1 MECKNLKTPNLFRI
15 LVIDDQI
22 CNDHECKSK
31 TDRYSQDVQA
41 AIEGY
46 FEYAAKKTGN
56 AGIQVETIFAKDPE
70 EGVYLWQSQIF
81 DLTLVDSDFSK
92 GKTSRKLDS
101 EKRSFLDLDLE
112 FFGAYLYRF
121 LCEMQKKS
129 RGRAGCNIALWTGLR
144 LGGDKDQ
151 RADDLLSILPSR
163 QKDASSPVLFIPKQ
177 ESYIDAWGDKV
188 AQSKRGQEILVQSFE
203 GCLSGMVQSNPVLN
217 PGKAISDAETHAE
230 ALIARVKSLY
240 CIKPP
245 KVFSSLCGF
254 EGRVNFAWL
263 KNEGNG
269 QVSLVDSS
277 VKVKGGRLLSPLL
290 RRGED
295 NDDWK
300 IADSDDEAARKRKK
314 EKAKKRVIEKN
325 FFALSLL
332 DIRNPEYA
340 NGIMV
345 PKGKLP
351 LSEST
356 QNGKGH
362 IIAAATPLTGCSAVG
377 RQYAI
382 GLMVKK
388 IKALLD
394 GPFGKVVLKTVYLDS
409 LDQWEK
415 LQWPALQAQSHH
427 RTRCLR
433 STAHPRTL
441 WNTGKTAMESF
452 TPGMMHDFLV
462 QFAREN
468 PKKCQNVIVSL
479 GSKFPQWNLDEPIQE
494 CNEPRKASEN
504 TKKEKPH
511 KAYRDHDCVFLNHID
526 ELKKDLKEIWH
537 TLFSEIFW
545 GKDDEPLLKGENS
558 YPVLEINV
566 RHYLR
571 ECVAYHL
578 GGHEYLSPAK
588 IDPDREK
595 KELDFT
601 GCYQSLDLEFNA
613 WLEVLDSIATDFGKK
628 LLLKLPFRG
637 DILHFIRLIRD
648 YVKKHP
654 GTSITGITLINAFK
668 SGVVE
673 SAQGVEYSPAWYG
686 RLDAWHDAAGRQW
699 KYQMSGELLT
709 ASRNELLGEVL
720 NLVAGADLD
729 AHISGGIVDSEG
741 LRYCSPIVVR
751 ADKCRKCGACNR
763 PQCNKGAITVVPSET
778 IATIDQ
784 NKCVACGKCIEKC
797 KFGAIVRRP
806 VQIGTWALMDL
817 NLGKK
822 QLLSCANVPPSIG
835 NGRPTVTRCEKC
847 EPCHV
852 QCRHKAFVPSAN
864 GIAARIDG
872 GKCVECKECLR
883 MCPCGAITLGDNGT
897 NTSGDA
903 ALCTSAIL
911 DKRINPRIAFC
922 LHELCNG
929 CGKCS
934 RTFYCDTFMDRRGLD
949 LPPMMDSR
957 NCTGCGLCAQTC
969 PRGAIQLF
977 EPKHVAVLIGKDK
990 EELTAWHRRLTAYEI
1005 PHLVYEAAEIE
1016 DNYQPCKHNAISSNA
1031 DSPPSEKDMFEW
1043 RIANDSFF
1051 DKPSEGY
1058 VDERKW
1064 DAAQAILEKVE
1075 PDSIFRKWLFLAWS
1089 DPGQVLKDSP
1099 VIYACT
1105 TDKCCYFQTSLGKVD
1120 CGLQWNDVLN
1130 HHSGMAEIKRE
1141 VDKRLRN
1148 LREER

>member
-415 LQWPALQAQSHH
+415 LQWPTLQAQSHH

-462 QFAREN
+462 QFAKGNQGN
-468 PKKCQNVIVSL
+468 PEKCQNVIVSL
-479 GSKFPQWNLDEPIQE
+479 GSKFPQWNLNARIDKR
-494 CNEPRKASEN
+494 NSEL
-504 TKKEKPH
+504 KKSNCEEKDLLPQ
-511 KAYRDHDCVFLNHID
+511 KAYRDHTLVFRNHIK
-526 ELKKDLKEIWH
+526 EFRADLESIWAN
-537 TLFSEIFW
+537 LFSRVFGPRTE
-545 GKDDEPLLKGENS
+545 KRSMRYPL
-558 YPVLEINV
+558 VEINV

-613 WLEVLDSIATDFGKK
+613 WLEVLDSIAMDFGKK

-637 DILHFIRLIRD
+637 DILHFIGLIRD

-668 SGVVE
+668 SGLPKPIM
-673 SAQGVEYSPAWYG
+673 ATTFSPAWYG
-686 RLDAWHDAAGRQW
+686 CYDIKAGQKDKRW
-699 KYQMSGELLT
+699 GLQMSGESLK
-709 ASRNELLGEVL
+709 ASRYEIAGEVAKL
-720 NLVAGADLD
+720 AKSKVLEV
-729 AHISGGIVDSEG
+729 HVSGGIMDS
-741 LRYCSPIVVR
+741 LDIAYCTEYLHFS
-751 ADKCRKCGACNR
+751 G
-763 PQCNKGAITVVPSET
+763 
-778 IATIDQ
+778 
-784 NKCVACGKCIEKC
+784 
-797 KFGAIVRRP
+797 

-817 NLGKK
+817 TLSNQSWADCASIPPAVGVGRPKTDTCRGLCP
-822 QLLSCANVPPSIG
+822 SCAVVCPHGAFTQGKSG
-835 NGRPTVTRCEKC
+835 TR
-847 EPCHV
+847 
-852 QCRHKAFVPSAN
+852 
-864 GIAARIDG
+864 ARIDP
-872 GKCVECKECLR
+872 GKCVNCKLCASLCKGNGVVLLNGAGQQENR
-883 MCPCGAITLGDNGT
+883 VPSENCGQI
-897 NTSGDA
+897 
-903 ALCTSAIL
+903 
-911 DKRINPRIAFC
+911 INPRIAFC

-977 EPKHVAVLIGKDK
+977 DPKHVAVLIGEKR
-990 EELTAWHRRLTAYEI
+990 EVLTAWHRRLTAYEI
-1005 PHLVYEAAEIE
+1005 PHLVYEKVEIE
-1016 DNYQPCKHNAISSNA
+1016 ANYPPCKHDATSGNANSQ
-1031 DSPPSEKDMFEW
+1031 PSEKDMFEW

-1051 DKPSEGY
+1051 DKTSDGY

-1064 DAAQAILEKVE
+1064 DAAQAILKKVE

-1099 VIYACT
+1099 VIYA
-1105 TDKCCYFQTSLGKVD
+1105 TDEKECQYFCSGETGSGVNLRTLLERS
-1120 CGLQWNDVLN
+1120 GLK
-1130 HHSGMAEIKRE
+1130 EIKSE
-1141 VDKRLRN
+1141 VEVRLRN
-1148 LREER
+1148 LRENR